1 MLLIMF
7 QNAIYCRQTPIEVL
21 HTILLGAEKYLLAKT
36 MKSLSNENKAKV
48 TARIESCDFS
58 PFPQKLASNI
68 SKTYGSLVGRDIKV
82 WAQVAVYILM
92 DIIPN
97 DELEVWIHLSNVCC
111 L

>member
-48 TARIESCDFS
+48 TARIESCD
-58 PFPQKLASNI
+58 I
-68 SKTYGSLVGRDIKV
+68 SKTLVLWLVVTLKYGHK
-82 WAQVAVYILM
+82 
-92 DIIPN
+92 
-97 DELEVWIHLSNVCC
+97 
-111 L
+111 